1 VKKAVKVV
9 VLAILLLMGAG
20 LLIVTIGMVL
30 KICLSRSKKN
40 LPARSTKDFA
50 MAIEEP
56 RRADPYPIPAS
67 AWTIR
72 SAAARAK
79 AEEASWFSNN
89 KKWVGAVV
97 ILLASTASFI
107 SVGGMKGVYDFIYT
121 PRCQLDVPPSCAP
134 SKPTVPATLSA
145 KPNVVDLKQPSEPV
159 TDRNPSGESL
169 SDPLTQSEPQVVPQ
183 PIAIS
188 GTHKPPPYP
197 PISVR
202 RNEQGT
208 TTISLVIGI
217 DGAVK
222 DATLKGTSGSDRLD
236 IAAIDYVKRH
246 WRWEPAAQESTI
258 PVKVKWDLKDQ

>member
-1 VKKAVKVV
+1 MKVV
-9 VLAILLLMGAG
+9 VLVILLLMGAG

-89 KKWVGAVV
+89 KKWVVISTSLLVSVGA
-97 ILLASTASFI
+97 LI
-107 SVGGMKGVYDFIYT
+107 SVGGMKLVYDFIYT
-121 PRCQLDVPPSCAP
+121 PRCQLDAPPSCAP
-134 SKPTVPATLSA
+134 SKPTVPATVSD
-145 KPNVVDLKQPSEPV
+145 KPAVLELKQAQEPSS
-159 TDRNPSGESL
+159 DRNHSSEQNL
-169 SDPLTQSEPQVVPQ
+169 SFPLTQSEPQVVSQ
-183 PIAIS
+183 PIKIS
-188 GTHKPPPYP
+188 RTHKPPPYP
-197 PISVR
+197 PASVR
-202 RNEQGT
+202 RNEQGA
-208 TTISLVIGI
+208 TTISLIIGI
-217 DGAVK
+217 DGVVK

-236 IAAIDYVKRH
+236 IAAIDSVKKH
-246 WRWEPAAQESTI
+246 WRWEPAAQESRTT
-258 PVKVKWDLKDQ
+258 VQVTWKLEGE